1 MKKDISQKGISL
13 VEVIIASA
21 IIGVSMIYISNV
33 YTNFLTLS
41 LENTAKVQAVF
52 ILDEGVEALKTMR
65 NYSWSQIASTTAAT
79 DYYLVW
85 QSGRWQATTTKIIID
100 DTFVRKFTVSPVN
113 RDAATLNIVTTGGV
127 PNTDTKI
134 INLDVSW
141 NYKGATSSKSTSFY
155 IFNLYE

>member
-1 MKKDISQKGISL
+1 MKKINLKKGISL
-13 VEVIIASA
+13 IEVIIASA
-21 IIGVSMIYISNV
+21 IISVSMIYISNV

-65 NYSWSQIASTTAAT
+65 NYSWSQIASTTVAT

-85 QSGRWQATTTKIIID
+85 QNARWQATTTKVIID
-100 DTFVRKFTVSPVN
+100 NTFVRKFIVSPVN
-113 RDAATLNIVTTGGV
+113 RDAATLNIVQTGGL
-127 PNTDTKI
+127 PNSDTKI

-141 NYKGATSSKSTSFY
+141 NYKGATSTKSTSFY
-155 IFNLYE
+155 IFNIYE